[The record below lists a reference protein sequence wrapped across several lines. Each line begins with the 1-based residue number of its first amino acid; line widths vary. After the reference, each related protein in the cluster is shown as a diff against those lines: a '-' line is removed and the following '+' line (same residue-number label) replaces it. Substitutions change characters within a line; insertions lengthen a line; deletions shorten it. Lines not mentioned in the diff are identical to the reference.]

1 MTPTRPSRCKKQI
14 NHCKRAYFDIKD
26 ALLIVGYET
35 VGAFFEKFATVE
47 CLAEELPDYVTIR
60 MWVDESKAEVQE
72 IRDAVYADRLDMF
85 DKLDPL
91 IDELRSTATK
101 LSIVSPR
108 IVTKENRRRENLVRN
123 TRRFVITTAVAMIG
137 IAVAVVIA
145 FRAA

>member
-1 MTPTRPSRCKKQI
+1 
-14 NHCKRAYFDIKD
+14 
-26 ALLIVGYET
+26 
-35 VGAFFEKFATVE
+35 
-47 CLAEELPDYVTIR
+47 